1 MGERTDRR
9 SPITL
14 PANRKIR
21 DNGISLYNDRQGKTR
36 ISIRHFPL
44 NE

>member
-14 PANRKIR
+14 PANREIR
-21 DNGISLYNDRQGKTR
+21 DNRISLYNARQRKPEYQLG
-36 ISIRHFPL
+36 ISP
-44 NE
+44 

>member
-21 DNGISLYNDRQGKTR
+21 DIRVSLYNARQRKTR
-36 ISIRHFPL
+36 ISIRNFPL